1 MAKWQGN
8 RFVSGRSGVRSSLP
22 AVFVREGCR
31 QALSVDSRNNLIA
44 TPLLF
49 VLFCFNNQDEM
60 VKWLAR
66 VPYKLMG
73 SRVAGSSPV
82 ASHFRLG
89 QGKSKSCGFSS
100 LPRRHNPDGFRGWRF
115 RFGISTISFD
125 VSFPL
130 RDPRFFF
137 FCNTFD
143 FMTVYTLL
151 RFICDLT
158 QSAFFCFFFI
168 IPHFHV

>member
-1 MAKWQGN
+1 MPVIAIFSLFGKGHAACARLLQCKKLAANELSQCKGT
-8 RFVSGRSGVRSSLP
+8 RKCRKSSLYP
-22 AVFVREGCR
+22 GEQPKKVKAPPRPNHT
-31 QALSVDSRNNLIA
+31 SSD
-44 TPLLF
+44 
-49 VLFCFNNQDEM
+49 NQDEM

-73 SRVAGSSPV
+73 SRVTGSSPV

-89 QGKSKSCGFSS
+89 QGKSKSCGFSF

-130 RDPRFFF
+130 RDPRL
-137 FCNTFD
+137 
-143 FMTVYTLL
+143 Y
-151 RFICDLT
+151 
-158 QSAFFCFFFI
+158 
-168 IPHFHV
+168 

>member
-1 MAKWQGN
+1 MHRDTQS
-8 RFVSGRSGVRSSLP
+8 F
-22 AVFVREGCR
+22 
-31 QALSVDSRNNLIA
+31 SV
-44 TPLLF
+44 
-49 VLFCFNNQDEM
+49 NQDEM

-130 RDPRFFF
+130 RDPRFF
-137 FCNTFD
+137 
-143 FMTVYTLL
+143 LGL
-151 RFICDLT
+151 
-158 QSAFFCFFFI
+158 
-168 IPHFHV
+168 